1 MKIKRRNYF
10 LLEQDEAGA
19 DAGASTGEGTPFMAP
34 KDRLLTTPDAGDAFI
49 ETDASVDEKID
60 KYLMQYE
67 KDSVPLSDSD
77 EEKKPNGPK
86 PIGEGK
92 YSKLSYILFEQDA
105 PPADAPPADAPPA
118 DAPPA
123 DAPPA
128 DAPPGSA
135 SSTVP
140 VPKINIRKFAEGIAR
155 LANNYQSLIDPKRV
169 ILNRAQAY
177 ITKNYSTRLAK
188 ELMSILERDFDLTPK
203 TNNQRQTEYPEAP
216 RAGAAGPAG
225 GGGGTA

>member
-1 MKIKRRNYF
+1 MRFKSRNYF
-10 LLEQDEAGA
+10 LLEQD
-19 DAGASTGEGTPFMAP
+19 DAGTEPSAGEGTPFVAP
-34 KDRLLTTPDAGDAFI
+34 KDRLITTPDARDSFI

-67 KDSVPLSDSD
+67 KDAVPLPGPDT
-77 EEKKPNGPK
+77 EKEPGSAK

-92 YSKLSYILFEQDA
+92 FTKLSYILFEQDA
-105 PPADAPPADAPPA
+105 PPADAPPADAPPP
-118 DAPPA
+118 DAPAETPPS
-123 DAPPA
+123 DAA
-128 DAPPGSA
+128 APSGSA
-135 SSTVP
+135 EVAP

-155 LANNYQSLIDPKRV
+155 LVNNYQSLIDPKRI

-188 ELMSILERDFDLTPK
+188 ELMSILERDFDLTSK
-203 TNNQRQTEYPEAP
+203 TNNQRQEEYPPAP

-225 GGGGTA
+225 GGGGAA

>member
-1 MKIKRRNYF
+1 MRFKSRNYF
-10 LLEQDEAGA
+10 LLEQDEAGTEPA
-19 DAGASTGEGTPFMAP
+19 AGEGTPFIAP
-34 KDRLLTTPDAGDAFI
+34 KDRLITTPDARDSFI

-67 KDSVPLSDSD
+67 KDAVPLPGPDA
-77 EEKKPNGPK
+77 EKEPGGAK

-92 YSKLSYILFEQDA
+92 FTKLSYILFEQEAPPPDA
-105 PPADAPPADAPPA
+105 PAETPPSDAAAPS
-118 DAPPA
+118 
-123 DAPPA
+123 
-128 DAPPGSA
+128 GSA
-135 SSTVP
+135 EVAP

-155 LANNYQSLIDPKRV
+155 LVNNYQSLIDPKRI

-188 ELMSILERDFDLTPK
+188 ELMSILERDFDLTYK
-203 TNNQRQTEYPEAP
+203 TNNQRQEEYPPAP

-225 GGGGTA
+225 GGGGAA

>member
-1 MKIKRRNYF
+1 MRFKSRNYF
-10 LLEQDEAGA
+10 LLEQD
-19 DAGASTGEGTPFMAP
+19 DAGTEPSAGEGTPFVAP
-34 KDRLLTTPDAGDAFI
+34 KDRLITTPDARDSFI

-67 KDSVPLSDSD
+67 KDAVPLPGPED
-77 EEKKPNGPK
+77 EKGPSGAK

-92 YSKLSYILFEQDA
+92 FTKLSYILFEQDT
-105 PPADAPPADAPPA
+105 PPADAPPADAPP
-118 DAPPA
+118 DAA
-123 DAPPA
+123 APS
-128 DAPPGSA
+128 GSA
-135 SSTVP
+135 EVAP

-155 LANNYQSLIDPKRV
+155 LVNNYQSLIDPKRI

-188 ELMSILERDFDLTPK
+188 ELMSILERDFDLTSK
-203 TNNQRQTEYPEAP
+203 TNNQRQEEYPPAP

-225 GGGGTA
+225 GGGGAA

>member
-1 MKIKRRNYF
+1 MRFKSRNYF
-10 LLEQDEAGA
+10 LLEQGEAGTEPA
-19 DAGASTGEGTPFMAP
+19 AGEGAPFIAP
-34 KDRLLTTPDAGDAFI
+34 KDRLITTPDARDSFI

-67 KDSVPLSDSD
+67 KDAVPLPGPDD
-77 EEKKPNGPK
+77 EKGPSGAK

-92 YSKLSYILFEQDA
+92 FTKLSYILFEQDA
-105 PPADAPPADAPPA
+105 PPPDAAAEAPPPDAA
-118 DAPPA
+118 APS
-123 DAPPA
+123 
-128 DAPPGSA
+128 GSTEVA
-135 SSTVP
+135 P

-155 LANNYQSLIDPKRV
+155 LVNNYQSLIDPKRI

-188 ELMSILERDFDLTPK
+188 ELMSILERDFDLTSK
-203 TNNQRQTEYPEAP
+203 TNNQRQEEYPPAP

-225 GGGGTA
+225 GGGAA

>member
-1 MKIKRRNYF
+1 MRFKSRNYF
-10 LLEQDEAGA
+10 LLEQDEAGTEPA
-19 DAGASTGEGTPFMAP
+19 AGEGAPFIAP
-34 KDRLLTTPDAGDAFI
+34 KDRLITTPDARDSFI

-67 KDSVPLSDSD
+67 KDAVPLPGPDD
-77 EEKKPNGPK
+77 EKGPSGAK

-92 YSKLSYILFEQDA
+92 FTKLSYILFEQDA
-105 PPADAPPADAPPA
+105 PPPDAPAEAPPPDA
-118 DAPPA
+118 AAEAPPP
-123 DAPPA
+123 DAA
-128 DAPPGSA
+128 APSGSTEVA
-135 SSTVP
+135 P

-155 LANNYQSLIDPKRV
+155 LVNNYQSLIDPKRI

-188 ELMSILERDFDLTPK
+188 ELMSILERDFDLTSK
-203 TNNQRQTEYPEAP
+203 TNNQRQEEYPPAP

-225 GGGGTA
+225 GGGAA

>member
-1 MKIKRRNYF
+1 MRIKSQNYF
-10 LLEQDEAGA
+10 LLEQDDTGTEPAA
-19 DAGASTGEGTPFMAP
+19 GEGTPFVAP
-34 KDRLLTTPDAGDAFI
+34 KDRLITAPDARDSFL

-67 KDSVPLSDSD
+67 KDAVPLPGPDT
-77 EEKKPNGPK
+77 EKKPSGTK

-92 YSKLSYILFEQDA
+92 FTKLSYILFEQDA
-105 PPADAPPADAPPA
+105 PPPEAPPPEAPAETPPTDTA
-118 DAPPA
+118 APS
-123 DAPPA
+123 
-128 DAPPGSA
+128 GSA
-135 SSTVP
+135 EVAP

-155 LANNYQSLIDPKRV
+155 LVNNYQSLIDPKRI

-203 TNNQRQTEYPEAP
+203 TNNQRQEEYPPAP

-225 GGGGTA
+225 GGGAA

>member
-105 PPADAPPADAPPA
+105 PPADAPP
-118 DAPPA
+118 
-123 DAPPA
+123 
-128 DAPPGSA
+128 GSA

>member
-1 MKIKRRNYF
+1 MRFKSRNYF
-10 LLEQDEAGA
+10 LLEQDEAGTEPA
-19 DAGASTGEGTPFMAP
+19 AGEGTPFIAP
-34 KDRLLTTPDAGDAFI
+34 KDRLITTPDARDSFI

-67 KDSVPLSDSD
+67 KDAVPLPGPDA
-77 EEKKPNGPK
+77 EKEPGGAK

-92 YSKLSYILFEQDA
+92 FTKLSYILFEQDA
-105 PPADAPPADAPPA
+105 PPPDAPAEAPPP
-118 DAPPA
+118 DAA
-123 DAPPA
+123 APS
-128 DAPPGSA
+128 GSA
-135 SSTVP
+135 EVPP

-155 LANNYQSLIDPKRV
+155 LVNNYQSLIDPKRI

-188 ELMSILERDFDLTPK
+188 ELMSILERDFDLTSK
-203 TNNQRQTEYPEAP
+203 TNNQRQEEYPPAP

-225 GGGGTA
+225 GAGAA

>member
-1 MKIKRRNYF
+1 MKIKRRNDF
-10 LLEQDEAGA
+10 LLEQDGA
-19 DAGASTGEGTPFMAP
+19 DPSSGEGISFTAP
-34 KDRLLTTPDAGDAFI
+34 KDRLLTTPDARDAFI
-49 ETDASVDEKID
+49 ETDSSVDEKID

-67 KDSVPLSDSD
+67 KDSVPLPDSD

-105 PPADAPPADAPPA
+105 PPADAPADAPAGGAPA
-118 DAPPA
+118 GA
-123 DAPPA
+123 
-128 DAPPGSA
+128 SA
-135 SSTVP
+135 ATVP

-177 ITKNYSTRLAK
+177 ISKNYSTRLAK

-203 TNNQRQTEYPEAP
+203 TNNQKQDEYPAAP

-225 GGGGTA
+225 GGAGA

>member
-1 MKIKRRNYF
+1 MRSKRRNYF
-10 LLEQDEAGA
+10 ILEQD
-19 DAGASTGEGTPFMAP
+19 DAGAGAESSAGEGNPFVAP
-34 KDRLLTTPDAGDAFI
+34 KDRLLGTPSVGDSFI

-60 KYLMQYE
+60 KYLLQYE
-67 KDSVPLSDSD
+67 KDAVPLPESDK
-77 EEKKPNGPK
+77 EKKPKGPK

-92 YSKLSYILFEQDA
+92 FTKLSYILFEQDAA

-118 DAPPA
+118 PAPT
-123 DAPPA
+123 
-128 DAPPGSA
+128 GA
-135 SSTVP
+135 SEVAP

-155 LANNYQSLIDPKRV
+155 LANNYQSLIDPKMI

-177 ITKNYSTRLAK
+177 IAKNYSTRLAK

-203 TNNQRQTEYPEAP
+203 TNKEVQDEFPSAP

-225 GGGGTA
+225 GGGAA